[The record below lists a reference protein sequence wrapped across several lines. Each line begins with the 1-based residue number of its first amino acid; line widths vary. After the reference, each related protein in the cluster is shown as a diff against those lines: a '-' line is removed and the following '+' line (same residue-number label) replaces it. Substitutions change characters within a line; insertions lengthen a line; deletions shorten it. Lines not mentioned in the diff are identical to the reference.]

1 MPHLNHLLK
10 LLHIVG
16 ACLLTIHC
24 NHILNSWHWRWG
36 IHSILHLLTH
46 IEGYGTSY
54 CYRHRKVWQT
64 RVCNIKIRNGKF
76 YLIVALEIDKIDF
89 SLKWTLSTK
98 C

>member
-1 MPHLNHLLK
+1 MSHLNHLLK

-16 ACLLTIHC
+16 TSLLTIHC
-24 NHILNSWHWRWG
+24 NHILNSRHWRWG
-36 IHSILHLLTH
+36 IHGILHLLTH

-64 RVCNIKIRNGKF
+64 WICNIKIRNGKF